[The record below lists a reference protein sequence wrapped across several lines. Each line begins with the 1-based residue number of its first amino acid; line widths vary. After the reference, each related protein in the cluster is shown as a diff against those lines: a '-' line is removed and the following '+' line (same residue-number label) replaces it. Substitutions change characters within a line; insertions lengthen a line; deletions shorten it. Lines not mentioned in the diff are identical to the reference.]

1 MLQKLILI
9 CFIAFFSVGCKQSI
23 ERAPAPLTEVSQS
36 ASVGAEN
43 EKIVQAFKQHKSN
56 VEVEGKGIVTKI
68 LADDNSGLRHQKFLV
83 KISPEQTLLFAHNLD
98 LAPRIAQLAIGDT
111 IEFKGEYVYNPKGGI
126 VHWTH
131 KDPNGHHAAGW
142 LKHNGKVYE

>member
-1 MLQKLILI
+1 MQKLILI
-9 CFIAFFSVGCKQSI
+9 CLIAFFSAACKQSVSQ
-23 ERAPAPLTEVSQS
+23 APLAASEISQS
-36 ASVGAEN
+36 ANAAIE
-43 EKIVQAFKQHKSN
+43 QAFKQHKSN
-56 VEVEGKGIVTKI
+56 VQVEGIGEVVKI
-68 LADDNSGLRHQKFLV
+68 LADDNNGLRHQKFLV
-83 KISPEQTLLFAHNLD
+83 KISPQQTLLFAHNLD

-131 KDPNGHHAAGW
+131 RDPQGHHAAGW

>member
-1 MLQKLILI
+1 MQKIVLIFLI
-9 CFIAFFSVGCKQSI
+9 ALFSVACKQTTSQ
-23 ERAPAPLTEVSQS
+23 APLVSSEISQS
-36 ASVGAEN
+36 ANAGIE
-43 EKIVQAFKQHKSN
+43 QAFKQRKSN
-56 VEVEGKGIVTKI
+56 VQVEGKGEVVKI

-98 LAPRIAQLAIGDT
+98 LAPRIDQLAIGDT

-131 KDPNGHHAAGW
+131 KDPKGEHKAGW
-142 LKHNGKVYE
+142 IKHNGKVYE

>member
-1 MLQKLILI
+1 LQKIVLIFLI
-9 CFIAFFSVGCKQSI
+9 ALFSVACKQ
-23 ERAPAPLTEVSQS
+23 ATNQAPLVSSEISQS
-36 ASVGAEN
+36 ANAGIE
-43 EKIVQAFKQHKSN
+43 QAFKQRKSN
-56 VEVEGKGIVTKI
+56 VQVEGKGEVVKI

-98 LAPRIAQLAIGDT
+98 LAPRIDQLAIGDT

-131 KDPNGHHAAGW
+131 KDPKGEHQAGW
-142 LKHNGKVYE
+142 IKHNGKVYE